1 MKFGLRRKRDCSV
14 FSLGHSVINP
24 LNSLS
29 RSTSTYP
36 TAAMK
41 RTPSARAPSPTNT
54 TYSGISNYRTDQY
67 KPLREKSRNPSQAMD
82 PKAIA
87 RIHHEEMAA
96 YLENHLAKGTRAS
109 LSSLLL
115 LLRVIEPANARASAR
130 EKLTRLT
137 RQQFQELSTDVYD
150 ELLRRKNNTE
160 NEGMSLILLSVRG
173 CAKGCRT
180 SSQMGALVVHMLN
193 SDISRHAIFSRV
205 ES

>member
-14 FSLGHSVINP
+14 FSLLGHSVINP

-109 LSSLLL
+109 LSVLSIFAESYRTCKCSSFCSGEADTAHAPTIP
-115 LLRVIEPANARASAR
+115 RVI
-130 EKLTRLT
+130 
-137 RQQFQELSTDVYD
+137 Y
-150 ELLRRKNNTE
+150 
-160 NEGMSLILLSVRG
+160 
-173 CAKGCRT
+173 
-180 SSQMGALVVHMLN
+180 
-193 SDISRHAIFSRV
+193 
-205 ES
+205 